1 MNLFDELKNQIVTGL
16 ERKAVTSCSKWAQLY
31 RIMGQPVPGPYSFTY
46 HPWCKDMHDCEEETM
61 VGMKAAQMGYTEV
74 ALNKT
79 FYAMDI
85 LGQSVLYILPSSH
98 PDAGDFSSSR
108 FDPAVELSPHIS
120 SMFSDVKNVGHKRA
134 GSASLYI
141 RGSRSRA
148 QLKSLPVGM
157 MIFDEVDEM
166 TQENIPLAFER
177 MSGQREK
184 QAFLLSTP
192 TIDKHG
198 IDYYFKLSSQD
209 HFFFKCPC
217 CSKWTEF
224 VFPDCLV
231 ITAEDILDSRIKES
245 YYICKECRNTLPHED
260 KVNFLSTGKWVP
272 SYTDRDVRGF
282 AVSQMYSMMVAG
294 RPAELAT
301 AYLKGMTNPAD
312 EQEFYNSKLG
322 LTHAVEG
329 AKVTDKMIDE
339 CIGGYT
345 IYDEQQVTTFTTMGV
360 DVGTWLHYEIAHWVM
375 NHNET
380 IKDINLLSKCKV
392 LRMGKVLNF
401 EELYDLMRKFRINF
415 CVIDANPERRK
426 ALEFAKKFEGHVKLC
441 FYGRGIHSKQIHVHA
456 DEEYTLTV
464 DRTSWID
471 ISLGRFKTKTIKI
484 PKDTPLE
491 YKEQI
496 KAPVRIYKKENDG
509 NLIGEYVKADKDMDH
524 FAHARTYNEIA
535 LPMGASLLQSRD
547 VTDFL

>member
-1 MNLFDELKNQIVTGL
+1 MNLIDELKNRIVTGL
-16 ERKAVTSCSKWAQLY
+16 ERKAVTSCSKWAQMY
-31 RIMGQPVPGPYSFTY
+31 RIMGQPVPGPYSFKY
-46 HPWCKDMHDCEEETM
+46 HPWCRDMHDCEEEMM

-79 FYAMDI
+79 FYALDI
-85 LGQSVLYILPSSH
+85 LGLSVLYILPSSH

-108 FDPAVELSPHIS
+108 FDPAVELSDHIS
-120 SMFSDVKNVGHKRA
+120 NMFSDVKNVGHKRA

-148 QLKSLPVGM
+148 QLKSLPVGVM
-157 MIFDEVDEM
+157 VFDEVDEM

-184 QAFLLSTP
+184 QSFLLSTP

-198 IDYYFKLSSQD
+198 IDYYFRLSSQD
-209 HFFFKCPC
+209 HFFFKCPH
-217 CSKWTEF
+217 CSKWTELI
-224 VFPDCLV
+224 FPDCLV
-231 ITAEDILDSRIKES
+231 ITAEDILDPRIKES
-245 YYICKECRNTLPHED
+245 HYICKECRHLLNHDD
-260 KVNFLSTGKWVP
+260 KVNFLAEGKWIS

-329 AKVTDKMIDE
+329 AKVTDKMLED
-339 CIGGYT
+339 CTGGYT
-345 IYDEQQVTTFTTMGV
+345 IYDEQQVSTFTTMGV

-401 EELYDLMRKFRINF
+401 EELYELMRKFRINF

-456 DEEYTLTV
+456 AEEYTITV

-484 PKDTPLE
+484 PKDSPLE

-524 FAHARTYNEIA
+524 YAHARTYNEIA
-535 LPMGASLLQSRD
+535 LPMGASLIQSRD